1 MTTKS
6 QSKKCAVKVLEAVP
20 PTMWFIRCHMRRH
33 REGLSLPQFRALYFI
48 HANPSVALS
57 RVAGHLGASVPS
69 TSRLIADLES
79 QRLVARRSNA
89 KDRRVI
95 ELAVTSK
102 GAAVTVSA
110 RSATID
116 RITEALAA
124 FSDREQ
130 AAIAKAMDLLQRQF
144 LPTGCTPD
152 GAQANN

>member
-6 QSKKCAVKVLEAVP
+6 KSKKCAAKILEAVP

-33 REGLSLPQFRALYFI
+33 REGLSIPQFRALYFI

-57 RVAGHLGASVPS
+57 QVAEHLGASVPS

-79 QRLVARRSNA
+79 QRLVTRRSNA

-95 ELAVTSK
+95 ELVITSK
-102 GAAVTVSA
+102 GAAVTASA
-110 RSATID
+110 RSATVD

-124 FSDREQ
+124 FTEREQ
-130 AAIAKAMDLLQRQF
+130 AAITRAMDLLQRQF
-144 LPTGCTPD
+144 LPAGSTPD
-152 GAQANN
+152 GVRDSN